1 MKRPGESLKSSHT
14 TAQQP
19 FHRVISIDAL
29 RGFIMILMALDHANM
44 LLSKGSSSEFWGGPL
59 PRSESSLAFFT
70 RFVTH
75 LCAPGFFFLM
85 GVGMICFWHSRLQRG
100 WTLRQIRHYFFKRGM
115 LIVAVHFAM
124 SLLFALPTFMA
135 GRFGIVFNVLYILG
149 FSMIAA
155 AWLLPMPIPWLAVL
169 CAGALLLPEFVLS
182 DSMTFE
188 STVHPLMRLL
198 AVPGYMG
205 NNIVL
210 YTFFPWFGLALL
222 GVIWGRMMLK
232 DQQLAFRRLP
242 LMSVCAITLFL
253 ALRLLNGFG
262 NLRPIEGAGWMAFLQ
277 LTKYPPSLTYM
288 LMMMGINFGLL
299 SLLEQVPPSGLLPSN
314 PLLVF
319 GRSALFFYVVHHFVY
334 IAMMYA
340 GLHNLSL
347 TTMYPFWLLGVLI
360 MYPLCRCYSSF
371 KQKKPVESLWHL
383 F

>member
-1 MKRPGESLKSSHT
+1 
-14 TAQQP
+14 
-19 FHRVISIDAL
+19 
-29 RGFIMILMALDHANM
+29 
-44 LLSKGSSSEFWGGPL
+44 
-59 PRSESSLAFFT
+59 
-70 RFVTH
+70 
-75 LCAPGFFFLM
+75 
-85 GVGMICFWHSRLQRG
+85 
-100 WTLRQIRHYFFKRGM
+100 
-115 LIVAVHFAM
+115 
-124 SLLFALPTFMA
+124 
-135 GRFGIVFNVLYILG
+135 
-149 FSMIAA
+149 MIAA

-169 CAGALLLPEFVLS
+169 CAGALLLPEFVLR
-182 DSMTFE
+182 DSMAFE

-232 DQQLAFRRLP
+232 DQQAAFRHLP
-242 LMSVCAITLFL
+242 LMSVCAIGLFL

-288 LMMMGINFGLL
+288 LLMMGVNFWLL
-299 SLLEQVPPSGLLPSN
+299 SLLEQVPLSRLLPSN

-340 GLHNLSL
+340 GLHNLPL
-347 TTMYPFWLLGVLI
+347 TTMYPFWLLCVLI
-360 MYPLCRCYSSF
+360 MYPLCRRYAAF